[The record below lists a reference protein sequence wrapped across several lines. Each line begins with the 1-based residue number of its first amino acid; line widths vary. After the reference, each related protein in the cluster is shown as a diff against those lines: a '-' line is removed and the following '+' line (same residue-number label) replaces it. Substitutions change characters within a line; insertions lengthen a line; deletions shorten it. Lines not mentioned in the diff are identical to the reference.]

1 MLSGDVAMLCR
12 RTCSLWPLC
21 LSSDAK
27 ATSSVPACSDG
38 SNWLTPLWVVSSRDQ
53 GLAHIRLSASQLPAT
68 LPANRLKPDDSHH
81 SRPVPNHYAGGG
93 ISGEVNKV
101 FIADNATL
109 EFAHLRQPSEGV
121 MALILNT

>member
-1 MLSGDVAMLCR
+1 MLCR
-12 RTCSLWPLC
+12 RICSLWPPC

-81 SRPVPNHYAGGG
+81 SRPVPNHCAG
-93 ISGEVNKV
+93 
-101 FIADNATL
+101 
-109 EFAHLRQPSEGV
+109 
-121 MALILNT
+121 